1 MELLDIDER
10 VRAGAAWLDA
20 NGPEGWA
27 GKVDLPELDILNTR
41 KCVLGQL
48 YAEEADGEPGYW
60 HVLDNMLPNYA
71 MSREMGFSGTL
82 CDMPLLTEAWRRFIL
97 ARREEL
103 ALAA

>member
-1 MELLDIDER
+1 MELLDIEER

-20 NGPEGWA
+20 SGPEGWA
-27 GKVDLPELDILNTR
+27 GQIDLPELDILNTR

-48 YAEEADGEPGYW
+48 YGEEADGEPGYW
-60 HVLDNMLPNYA
+60 YALYYMLPSYA
-71 MSREMGFSGTL
+71 TSREMGFSGT
-82 CDMPLLTEAWRRFIL
+82 DQEMQALTEAWRRLIL